1 MEDSVFG
8 TLSGDADCQV
18 GTVLAVGA
26 SCSFE
31 TTQFLIGSVASPHN
45 NLFTATVKDSDGNTA
60 ENSDDATVTFTDVL
74 PAVTVTKS
82 ANPTSV
88 AETGGLVTFTY
99 EVSNSGS
106 VPVTLSSLSDD
117 VFGTLSGDADCQV
130 GTELAVG
137 ASCSFDTTETLS
149 GSTSAPHVNTFTAE
163 VEDADGNTASDKD
176 NATVNFTDVL
186 PLLSVSKSSSP
197 ISVPESGGDVTFTFT
212 VNNDGTVPLTL
223 TSLIDSVYG
232 SLSGNAD
239 CKVGTELAGG
249 ASCSFELVK
258 TLSGSIDTTHTNTFT
273 AEGEDSDG
281 NSVSDSDDASVSFT
295 DVAPEIDITKTADP
309 SNVAETGADVTFTFT
324 ISNTGLVSETITSL
338 TDDVFGTLDG
348 DADCKVGTELA
359 AGASCS
365 FTLTES
371 LKGAAGTTHT
381 NVATVY
387 AEDAEGNSVN
397 ADDDAVVTFMDVLPV
412 ITVTKTASPTSILYT
427 GGEVTFTFTVTNSGL
442 VPVTITDLSD
452 DKFGTL
458 TGDEDCEVGTELAPG
473 ADCTFEYKTALSGE
487 PDTVHTNTFTATAID
502 VDENTAE
509 DTDTA
514 DVSLLGSA
522 ILGVAKELISKTPA
536 AAGTYDVTY
545 QILVKNYGTKDLFKI
560 QVEDDL
566 ATTFPAPTLFSVVSV
581 ESSDFTVSS
590 TYDGSTDKK
599 LLAGTDSLL
608 VGESGTITLVV
619 NVTPAKV
626 GPFYNSINGSSETSE
641 GTSVTD
647 VSQDG
652 EDPDGKVEEHDD
664 DPTNNSDPTP
674 VSFDTIFNP
683 PLGVKSV
690 DAAAKPVLT
699 WSMSWM
705 NNSNKVPQVAVVHD
719 PIPSK
724 TTYVVDA
731 TLIGT
736 GMPADAPLGS
746 TMEGVSCEAGTS
758 TTTITTMC
766 YYEGPTTKNP
776 RGQIIWAGTLGADY
790 GATDPLAAPNAIHIK
805 FATKNLSGTKYV
817 KNVATIDADLNGDGD
832 AEDTGEVKVDSV
844 SATWGTPPSNHNE
857 PVVSDALIIPQTGF
871 APGSVTALPL
881 QPLQSTYDDLNSLAI
896 EIPALNVKATIVGI
910 PQTDSGWNITW
921 LGDEVGWLNGT
932 AFPTWAGNSVL
943 TGHVY
948 NSNGLPG
955 PFANLS
961 SLKFGDQIIIQAFG
975 QEYIYEV
982 RETKE
987 VSPTDVATLV
997 QHEELPWITLV
1008 TCRGYNEASGTYQS
1022 RYLVRAVQI
1031 KIR

>member
-1 MEDSVFG
+1 M
-8 TLSGDADCQV
+8 
-18 GTVLAVGA
+18 
-26 SCSFE
+26 
-31 TTQFLIGSVASPHN
+31 
-45 NLFTATVKDSDGNTA
+45 
-60 ENSDDATVTFTDVL
+60 
-74 PAVTVTKS
+74 
-82 ANPTSV
+82 
-88 AETGGLVTFTY
+88 
-99 EVSNSGS
+99 
-106 VPVTLSSLSDD
+106 
-117 VFGTLSGDADCQV
+117 
-130 GTELAVG
+130 
-137 ASCSFDTTETLS
+137 
-149 GSTSAPHVNTFTAE
+149 
-163 VEDADGNTASDKD
+163 
-176 NATVNFTDVL
+176 
-186 PLLSVSKSSSP
+186 
-197 ISVPESGGDVTFTFT
+197 
-212 VNNDGTVPLTL
+212 
-223 TSLIDSVYG
+223 
-232 SLSGNAD
+232 
-239 CKVGTELAGG
+239 
-249 ASCSFELVK
+249 
-258 TLSGSIDTTHTNTFT
+258 
-273 AEGEDSDG
+273 
-281 NSVSDSDDASVSFT
+281 
-295 DVAPEIDITKTADP
+295 
-309 SNVAETGADVTFTFT
+309 
-324 ISNTGLVSETITSL
+324 
-338 TDDVFGTLDG
+338 
-348 DADCKVGTELA
+348 
-359 AGASCS
+359 
-365 FTLTES
+365 
-371 LKGAAGTTHT
+371 
-381 NVATVY
+381 
-387 AEDAEGNSVN
+387 
-397 ADDDAVVTFMDVLPV
+397 
-412 ITVTKTASPTSILYT
+412 
-427 GGEVTFTFTVTNSGL
+427 
-442 VPVTITDLSD
+442 
-452 DKFGTL
+452 
-458 TGDEDCEVGTELAPG
+458 
-473 ADCTFEYKTALSGE
+473 
-487 PDTVHTNTFTATAID
+487 HTNTFTATAID
-502 VDENTAE
+502 ADENPAE

-566 ATTFPAPTLFSVVSV
+566 ATTFPAPTLFSLVSV

-652 EDPDGKVEEHDD
+652 EDPDGKVDEHDD

-746 TMEGVSCEAGTS
+746 TMEGVSCDAGTS

-766 YYEGPTTKNP
+766 YYEGPTSKNP

-832 AEDTGEVKVDSV
+832 AEDTGEIKVDSV
-844 SATWGTPPSNHNE
+844 TATWGTPPSNNND
-857 PVVSDALIIPQTGF
+857 PVVSDAKIIPQTGF

-881 QPLQSTYDDLNSLAI
+881 QPLQSTYADLNSLAI

-910 PQTDSGWNITW
+910 PQTDAGWNITW

-1008 TCRGYNEASGTYQS
+1008 TCRGYNEASGTYES

-1031 KIR
+1031 KIK